1 MRGGIL
7 CADDDLMRAFSFLHC
22 ADLHLGAPF
31 QGLADLPAE
40 LAARLREAPARAL
53 DQIVATAIERR
64 VAAVIIAGDVFD
76 ASDRNL
82 RAQIQLRDRLRQLDE
97 AGIATLIVAGNH
109 DPLGSAVAS
118 IEYPASVH
126 FFDTEVQAVPLA
138 RDDEILAHVYG
149 LSYGSPSVTENLATK
164 FPSKPDGPFSIAL
177 LHANVGNRTGHDA
190 YAPCSL
196 ADLESRGFDY
206 WALGHVHKR
215 ETLRSEAP
223 VVHYPGNVQGLHMRE
238 LGPRGATLVEVA
250 ANGSVTMSP
259 VWTDTV
265 RWQRARTSISDF
277 ESLDDVLGAFA
288 EISSEAAA
296 EAPNRL
302 HIVLWTLTGSG
313 PVHTDLRRPGV
324 VAELVEAL
332 RDEHAPEPL
341 AGAIWLQRLE
351 ADTRPARDIEE
362 LRKQQDLLGDLL
374 RLADEARSNPAA
386 LAAIEIGKDLDLGTP
401 SEVSTVI
408 RGELAV
414 LLDDPR
420 LAASLGED
428 PWNTID
434 WSRLLRRAEVLSIE
448 GLLGE
453 DIDS

>member
-1 MRGGIL
+1 
-7 CADDDLMRAFSFLHC
+7 MRAFSFLHC

-40 LAARLREAPARAL
+40 LAARLREAPATAL
-53 DQIVATAIERR
+53 DRIVATAIERR
-64 VAAVIIAGDVFD
+64 VTAVIIAGDVFD
-76 ASDRNL
+76 ASDHNL
-82 RAQIQLRDRLRQLDE
+82 RAQIQLRDRLRQLDA
-97 AGIATLIVAGNH
+97 AGIPTLIVAGNH
-109 DPLGSAVAS
+109 DPLGSGVAS

-126 FFDTEVQAVPLA
+126 FFGTEVQAVPLA
-138 RDDEILAHVYG
+138 RDDEILVHVYG
-149 LSYGSPSVTENLATK
+149 VSYGSPSVTENLATK
-164 FPSKPDGPFSIAL
+164 FPNKPNGPFSIAL
-177 LHANVGNRTGHDA
+177 LHANVGNRAEHDA

-196 ADLESRGFDY
+196 ADLEGRGFDY

-215 ETLRSEAP
+215 ETLRTEGP
-223 VVHYPGNVQGLHMRE
+223 VVHYPGNVQGLHMKE
-238 LGPRGATLVEVA
+238 LGPRGATLVEVS
-250 ANGSVTMSP
+250 ANGAVTMSP

-277 ESLDDVLGAFA
+277 ESLDDVIGAFA
-288 EISSEAAA
+288 EISSETAA

-313 PVHTDLRRPGV
+313 PVHADLRRPGV

-341 AGAIWLQRLE
+341 AGAVWLQRLE
-351 ADTRPARDIEE
+351 AETRPARDIEQ

-374 RLADEARSNPAA
+374 RLADEARRNPVA
-386 LAAIEIGKDLDLGTP
+386 LAAAEIGGDLDLGTP
-401 SEVSTVI
+401 NEVSTAI

-420 LAASLGED
+420 LAALLGEGL
-428 PWNTID
+428 WNTID
-434 WSRLLRRAEVLSIE
+434 WPRLLRRAEVLSID
-448 GLLGE
+448 GLLGA
-453 DIDS
+453 DADS